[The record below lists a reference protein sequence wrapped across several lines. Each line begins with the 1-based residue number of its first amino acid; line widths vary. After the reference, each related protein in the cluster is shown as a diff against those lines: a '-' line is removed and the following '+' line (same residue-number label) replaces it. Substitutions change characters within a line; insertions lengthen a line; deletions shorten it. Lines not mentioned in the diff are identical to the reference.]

1 MIEKATENSLGPF
14 AFATVITMTMVA
26 TAVEAKDKLSS
37 SGIYSY

>member
-14 AFATVITMTMVA
+14 AFAK
-26 TAVEAKDKLSS
+26 AKDKLSS